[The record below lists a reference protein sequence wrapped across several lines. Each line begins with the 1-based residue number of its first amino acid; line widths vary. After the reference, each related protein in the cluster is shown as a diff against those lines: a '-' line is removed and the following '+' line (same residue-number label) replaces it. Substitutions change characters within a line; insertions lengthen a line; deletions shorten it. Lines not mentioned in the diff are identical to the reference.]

1 MNARSPGSPAMTTQT
16 DSTSNGAR
24 ILVDQLRIHSVDRI
38 FCVPGESFLAVLDAL
53 VDAPEIA
60 VTTCRHEGG
69 ATMMAE
75 AYAKQTG
82 RPAVAFVTRGPGATN
97 GSSGIH
103 VAKQD
108 STPVILFIGDIE
120 RSAIDREAF
129 QEIDYGR
136 MFAPMT
142 KWVTRADD
150 PARLPELLSRA
161 FHTAVSGRPGPVVIA
176 LPEDML
182 VEETATPPSPAPYAV
197 VQPGLSDRALAAIG
211 ERLARAERPVV
222 LVGGGGWNAR
232 IAADLA
238 RFAAA
243 WDLPVCTAFRRND
256 YFDNAH
262 PNYAGSLGL
271 GANPELVKAVGES
284 DLILALGTRLGEI
297 TTVGYSL
304 FAIPRPR
311 QGLIHVHPDTDE
323 LGRIYQP
330 ELAVNAGM
338 AETMARLAD
347 LAPPKGRT
355 TRGWREGLNKSYL
368 AWTELSGKLAD
379 PRMAEIM
386 AWLREHLPE
395 DAVITN
401 GAGNFAIWPNRY
413 HFYRRHGTMLAPT
426 SGSMGY
432 GVPAAVAAKLADRGK
447 TVVAFEGDGSFLM
460 TGQELATAAKE
471 AVPIVVILLNNG
483 MYGTIR
489 MHQEKHYPGRVTA
502 TSLLNP
508 DFQLLARSYGANA
521 ALVATKDEF
530 VRAFGQAVASDR
542 STVIEI
548 VVDAEIISPTETVT
562 SLRAKSGQAAG

>member
-1 MNARSPGSPAMTTQT
+1 MATQSDTTR
-16 DSTSNGAR
+16 NGAR
-24 ILVDQLRIHSVDRI
+24 ILLDQLRVHGVDRI

-97 GSSGIH
+97 ASSGIH

-120 RSAIDREAF
+120 RSTTGREAF
-129 QEIDYGR
+129 QEIDYGF

-142 KWVTRADD
+142 KWATRADD
-150 PARLPELLSRA
+150 PARLPELISRA

-182 VEETATPPSPAPYAV
+182 VEDTAAPPVPSAYSV
-197 VQPGLSDRALAAIG
+197 IQPGLSDDALGAIE
-211 ERLARAERPVV
+211 ERLMRAKRPIVV
-222 LVGGGGWNAR
+222 VGGGGWNTRVAT
-232 IAADLA
+232 DLA
-238 RFAAA
+238 KFATA

-256 YFDNAH
+256 YFDNIHA
-262 PNYAGSLGL
+262 NYAGSLGL
-271 GANPELVKAVGES
+271 GANPELVKAVGDA
-284 DLILALGTRLGEI
+284 DLVLALGTRLGEI
-297 TTVGYSL
+297 TSIGYSL
-304 FAIPRPR
+304 FAIPQVR
-311 QGLIHVHPDTDE
+311 QSLIHVHPDVGE
-323 LGRIYQP
+323 LGRVYRP
-330 ELAVNAGM
+330 ELAINAGI
-338 AETMARLAD
+338 AETMARLAGLTPTKARPARDWRKSLNRSYAVWTD
-347 LAPPKGRT
+347 L
-355 TRGWREGLNKSYL
+355 S
-368 AWTELSGKLAD
+368 SGLAD
-379 PRMAEIM
+379 PRFAEIM
-386 AWLREHLPE
+386 SWLRENLPE
-395 DAVITN
+395 DAVVAN
-401 GAGNFAIWPNRY
+401 GAGNFAIWPNRF
-413 HFYRRHGTMLAPT
+413 HFYRRYGTMLAPV

-471 AVPIVVILLNNG
+471 AAPIVVILLNNG

-489 MHQEKHYPGRVTA
+489 MHQERLYPGRISA
-502 TSLLNP
+502 TSLHNP

-530 VRAFGQAVASDR
+530 VQTFEQAIASDR
-542 STVIEI
+542 STLIEI
-548 VVDAEIISPTETVT
+548 TIDPEIISPTETVT
-562 SLRAKSGQAAG
+562 SLQAKGVLRIT

>member
-1 MNARSPGSPAMTTQT
+1 MTIQT
-16 DSTSNGAR
+16 PIADTEGASNGAS
-24 ILVDQLRIHSVDRI
+24 ILVEQLRIHGVDRI

-53 VDAPEIA
+53 VDAPEIS

-82 RPAVAFVTRGPGATN
+82 RPAVVFVTRGPGATN

-120 RSAIDREAF
+120 RSAVGREAF
-129 QEIDYGR
+129 QEIDYGS
-136 MFAPMT
+136 MFASMA

-150 PARLPELLSRA
+150 PARLPELVSRA
-161 FHTAVSGRPGPVVIA
+161 FHTATSGRPGPVVIA

-182 VEETATPPSPAPYAV
+182 VEETAAAPAPAPYAA
-197 VQPGLSDRALAAIG
+197 VQPGISESAIAAIG

-232 IAADLA
+232 IAGNLA
-238 RFAAA
+238 RFVTA
-243 WDLPVCTAFRRND
+243 WNLPVCTAFRRND
-256 YFDNAH
+256 YFDNLH

-304 FAIPRPR
+304 LAIPRTS
-311 QGLIHVHPDTDE
+311 QGLIHVLPDAQE

-330 ELAVNAGM
+330 DLAVNAGM
-338 AETMARLAD
+338 AETMAGLAG
-347 LAPPKGRT
+347 LAPAKARA
-355 TRGWREGLNKSYL
+355 TRGWTESLNRSYR
-368 AWTELSGKLAD
+368 AWTELSGDLAD

-413 HFYRRHGTMLAPT
+413 HFYRRHGAMLAPT

-432 GVPAAVAAKLADRGK
+432 GVPAAVAAKLADRSK
-447 TVVAFEGDGSFLM
+447 LVVAFEGDGSFLM

-471 AVPIVVILLNNG
+471 GVAIVVILLNNG

-489 MHQEKHYPGRVTA
+489 MHQERHYPGRVTA
-502 TSLLNP
+502 TSLVNP
-508 DFQLLARSYGANA
+508 DFQLLAQSYGATPA
-521 ALVATKDEF
+521 RVATKDEF
-530 VRAFGQAVASDR
+530 VRVFDEAARSDR

-548 VVDAEIISPTETVT
+548 VIDPEIISPTDTVT
-562 SLRAKSGQAAG
+562 SLRAKSGRRIG